1 MNNINTTE
9 DHTPS
14 TLIAMAIEKGLD
26 VNSLEKL
33 MELQDRWEA
42 KQAKKLFFN
51 AMSKFQAEVGDIK
64 KSKLVDYATKDGGRK
79 RYKYADLAE
88 IDNAIKVP
96 LAKYGLTKSFHI
108 KEENGRIHVSCKISH
123 NAGHSEIT
131 TMSGLADP
139 SGNKNA
145 IQASGSTIT
154 YLQRYTLIGAL
165 GLTTADEDDDG
176 SSGVEENKKHSEI
189 SNSNA
194 SKKDKVSGGASN
206 SFKKPEPPK
215 NVNKSEIDSDLKKA
229 ISELEKADT
238 LEKLKEVGQK
248 FKEKFGKDKQFLEAG
263 IRRKKEIE
271 KLIKDNSS
279 LIEDAEIV
287 TPNEKLRAEIEN
299 ADLESLDAMWDNTEI
314 QEMIKADVKLHEFYA
329 QRLEE
334 EEKNEETK

>member
-14 TLIAMAIEKGLD
+14 TLIAMAIEKSIEVD
-26 VNSLEKL
+26 KLEKL
-33 MELQDRWEA
+33 LELQERWEA
-42 KQAKKLFFN
+42 KEAKKKFYD
-51 AMSKFQAEVGDIK
+51 AMAKFQSEIGEIRKTKV
-64 KSKLVDYATKDGGRK
+64 VDYVTKDGGRK
-79 RYKYADLAE
+79 RYKYAPLSE
-88 IDNAIKVP
+88 IDEAIKKS
-96 LAKYGLTKSFHI
+96 LAKYGLTKSFYI
-108 KEENGRIHVSCKISH
+108 KEENGRIYVSCKISH
-123 NAGHSEIT
+123 EAGHSEIT
-131 TMSGLADP
+131 TMSGVADA

-165 GLTTADEDDDG
+165 GLTTADEDNDG
-176 SSGVEENKKHSEI
+176 ESRVEEGNKHS
-189 SNSNA
+189 SNSNLNA
-194 SKKDKVSGGASN
+194 LKKEKPTGGVSN

-314 QEMIKADVKLHEFYA
+314 QEMIKADEKLHEFYA